1 MQTNPTNSRKD
12 FLIGFF
18 GFFGFNLALLLIF
31 WGIGSA
37 LDALPR
43 SISQSSAM
51 NTGTIFLFCCFP
63 GLANIAAEVYLFIK
77 RRWMA
82 LGVLVGLGAAIIL
95 ASIGV
100 AILIASGFSPV

>member
-1 MQTNPTNSRKD
+1 MQPSLTDSRKD
-12 FLIGFF
+12 FLFGFF

-31 WGIGSA
+31 WAIGSA
-37 LDALPR
+37 IDALPR
-43 SISQSSAM
+43 SISQSGSM

-63 GLANIAAEVYLFIK
+63 GLANVGAEIYLFIN

-82 LGVLVGLGAAIIL
+82 LGALIGLGAAIVL

-100 AILIASGFSPV
+100 AILIASGFSLV